1 MAVTIELK
9 ITIDGETQTVTIQPE
24 GEGAP
29 RWVVEQPQEP
39 PQEPPQGQQRLDID
53 MQRPHLG
60 GHHNY
65 PRTRVP
71 YCSRCG
77 EEGRIA
83 VARLNGRCHVCRRLT
98 SQGARVMW
106 NATYEQ
112 RERQVEATLTQ
123 AQHRQ
128 YLDRQRAVKGWP
140 E

>member
-1 MAVTIELK
+1 MAVTIELR
-9 ITIDGETQTVTIQPE
+9 ITIDGETQTVTIQPQPE
-24 GEGAP
+24 AEAP
-29 RWVVEQPQEP
+29 QP
-39 PQEPPQGQQRLDID
+39 PQEPPQGQQRLNIE
-53 MQRPHLG
+53 MQPPRPHLG

-65 PRTRVP
+65 PQTRVP

-83 VARLNGRCHVCRRLT
+83 VARLNGRCHVCRRVGAT
-98 SQGARVMW
+98 GARFNW
-106 NATYEQ
+106 NLAYAQ

-128 YLDRQRAVKGWP
+128 YLDRQRAAKGWP